1 MMKEISCNI
10 IRDILPLYVDGV
22 VSDDTKEMVE
32 EHLERCE
39 KCIKE
44 VKLMKQEI
52 YIPAEKEGTFIKSF
66 KKKWRNKKLIIS
78 GLSILLTGL
87 ILFGTFSFIFHYDT
101 VVPYTESLIKIETQ
115 DDDML
120 VSHYYGVSYY
130 SIAASHPIKLKID
143 GKEKNAIFLYYTETI
158 ANSHS
163 RKLISYEETRDE
175 RNFMFP
181 LDSKENVDV
190 IYYADFDMR
199 KIFEE
204 GNNWDT
210 VLENAVLIWEK

>member
-1 MMKEISCNI
+1 MEKINCNI

-22 VSDDTKEMVE
+22 VSDETKEMVE
-32 EHLERCE
+32 EHLKCCE
-39 KCIKE
+39 ECKKE
-44 VKLMKQEI
+44 GELMKHEV
-52 YIPAEKEGTFIKSF
+52 YIPAEKEASLIKNF

-78 GLSILLTGL
+78 GASILLTGL
-87 ILFGTFSFIFHYDT
+87 ILYGTFCFVFHYDT

-115 DDDML
+115 DNDML

-130 SIAASHPIKLKID
+130 SISATHPIKLEID
-143 GKEKNAIFLYYTETI
+143 GKEKNVIFLYYAETI
-158 ANSHS
+158 AKSHS
-163 RKLISYEETRDE
+163 KKLINREEFRDE
-175 RNFMFP
+175 RNFIFP
-181 LDSKENVDV
+181 LDYKENVDV

-204 GNNWDT
+204 RNNWDK